1 MNALVGWIGIPLA
14 LGGLLAGL
22 AAVARR
28 TRLHPE
34 VIRKLLHV
42 GMGLVT
48 LPLPWIFASAGP
60 VFALTALSMA
70 GLLAVARVPA
80 LRARLG
86 GVLGGVGRSSLGEF
100 AFPLGVCL
108 VFWLAAGDRT
118 LFVAPVL
125 VLTLAD
131 AAAAVTGIFL
141 GRRKVYLPGGTKSI
155 EGSAAF
161 FLVAVVCVL
170 GPLVVMGRAPGVE
183 SLLVG
188 LAAAAVLMLLEL
200 VAAHGWDNLLIPLA
214 AWAQLRAL
222 STGGRVLVLL
232 LGLAAATVVLV
243 LLEKRRARK
252 REAFPEVQRTAAR
265 RALR

>member
-1 MNALVGWIGIPLA
+1 MNPLVGWLGIPLA

-22 AAVARR
+22 AMLARR

-48 LPLPWIFASAGP
+48 LPLPWIFSSPGP

-70 GLLAVARVPA
+70 GLFAVARIPA
-80 LRARLG
+80 LRAQLG

-100 AFPLGVCL
+100 AFPLGVCV
-108 VFWLAAGDRT
+108 VFWLARGDKT

-131 AAAAVTGIFL
+131 AAAAVTGIFF
-141 GRRKVYLPGGTKSI
+141 GRRKVHLPDGTKSL

-188 LAAAAVLMLLEL
+188 LAAAMVLMLLEL
-200 VAAHGWDNLLIPLA
+200 VAANGFDNLLIPLA

-222 STGGRVLVLL
+222 GTGGRVLVLL
-232 LGLAAATVVLV
+232 LGLAAAAVVLV
-243 LLEKRRARK
+243 LLEKRRARQ
-252 REAFPEVQRTAAR
+252 RSAFPQVQQTVRR
-265 RALR
+265 RAVR

>member
-1 MNALVGWIGIPLA
+1 MNPLVGWIGIPVA

-22 AAVARR
+22 AVVARR

-48 LPLPWIFASAGP
+48 MPLPWIFDSPGP
-60 VFALTALSMA
+60 VFVLTALSMG
-70 GLLAVARVPA
+70 GLFAVARVPA
-80 LRARLG
+80 LRAQLG

-108 VFWLAAGDRT
+108 VFWLANGDRT

-131 AAAAVTGIFL
+131 ASAAVAGIYF
-141 GRRKVYLPGGTKSI
+141 GRRKVHLPDGTKSI

-183 SLLVG
+183 ALLVG

-200 VAAHGWDNLLIPLA
+200 VAGKGFDNLLIPLA
-214 AWAQLRAL
+214 AWAQLRVL
-222 STGGRVLVLL
+222 GTGGRVLVLL
-232 LGLAAATVVLV
+232 LGLAAASVVLV
-243 LLEKRRARK
+243 LLERRRARK
-252 REAFPEVQRTAAR
+252 RDAFPQVRQTASR
-265 RALR
+265 RAVR